1 MRVNDMTE
9 SINQQQII
17 DTFERLVST
26 PRSMLS
32 EIKAKQAEP
41 QVPEPRNR
49 FKRKGLESQAGK
61 KKPVRSAP
69 PEKPV
74 ELTRD
79 EHSIHKMIVD
89 NPFLLHTPELFG
101 GGLYLDSVLNK
112 HRLPCNLIPDFAYIT
127 VQDRV
132 VKITLVEIERSVK
145 GVFHSRL
152 SMRST
157 FRSETVEAINQVREW
172 RAAMENDDMRRAFL
186 RNLKPLF
193 QNYPVGIFEPE
204 GHVSNL
210 ARISLGY
217 VLVVGSE
224 TVKTPIQQQMIDD
237 LYLHE
242 DIIFMTYPM
251 MIEQLRGGIRAKNM
265 LKVGPRGVSVETLG
279 APTQLLSKGP
289 DVGLPREFDTDAYGI
304 KMAGLGWAL
313 SGNARRASAVHP
325 ASIKQIFYRANGL
338 CEQPGCST
346 KIIHE
351 GMVQGRLRHLY
362 NGIDDLSDVETL
374 SDTDHVL
381 LMCHKHADAFNE
393 DQVFMLGRPH
403 PLNEALKLRQPYRP
417 LLDDD
422 AYAFIGEWNDSKSH
436 PILEALGIDASLEP
450 ELAQHVH
457 LWSMA
462 VASLPW
468 VCQVKLSQIVR
479 DHFDP
484 KNSSNTDRSRWL
496 AFRNRVF
503 HYLWRAGV
511 IRVNDSARAGKE
523 IEPTVFSKALIDRV
537 QQRFGNRSMAAI
549 NALCEASGWKLEQ
562 ELKRAIREAEEA

>member
-1 MRVNDMTE
+1 
-9 SINQQQII
+9 
-17 DTFERLVST
+17 
-26 PRSMLS
+26 MLS
-32 EIKAKQAEP
+32 EIKAKHASS

-49 FKRKGLESQAGK
+49 IKRKGLESQAAK

-69 PEKPV
+69 PEKPL

-132 VKITLVEIERSVK
+132 IKITLVEIERSVK
-145 GVFHSRL
+145 GVFHSRFG
-152 SMRST
+152 MRST
-157 FRSETVEAINQVREW
+157 FRSETLEAINQVREW
-172 RAAMENDDMRRAFL
+172 RAAMENDDMRRALL

-210 ARISLGY
+210 AKISLGY

-224 TVKTPIQQQMIDD
+224 TVETPIQQQMIDD

-251 MIEQLRGGIRAKNM
+251 MIERLRAGVRAKNM

-338 CEQPGCST
+338 CEQPGCTT

-351 GMVQGRLRHLY
+351 GEVQGRLRHLY
-362 NGIDDLSDVETL
+362 NGIDELSDVETL

-381 LMCHKHADAFNE
+381 LMCHEHADAFNKG
-393 DQVFMLGRPH
+393 QVFMLGRPH
-403 PLNEALKLRQPYRP
+403 PLNDALKLRRPYRP

-436 PILEALGIDASLEP
+436 PILGALGIDAAYEP
-450 ELAQHVH
+450 ELARHVH

-468 VCQVKLSQIVR
+468 QCQIKLSQIVR
-479 DHFDP
+479 DYFDT
-484 KNSSNTDRSRWL
+484 KNNWNIDRSRRY
-496 AFRNRVF
+496 AYSSRVC
-503 HYLWRAGV
+503 HYLWRASV
-511 IRVNDSARAGKE
+511 IRVNDLASPGKE

-537 QQRFGNRSMAAI
+537 HQRFGSRSMAAI
-549 NALCEASGWKLEQ
+549 SALCEANGRRLED
-562 ELKRAIREAEEA
+562 ELKRAVKEAQES